1 MELRIG
7 FCRPTVKRLTETWQR
22 ALRRGDRRVVQRV
35 TALLLL
41 AEQVPVERVAAR
53 VGAGVSTVYGWLRAF
68 LAERFASLVYRTS
81 PGRPAKLTQT
91 QKQRL
96 CDLVAA
102 GPEAAGYA
110 TGCWNSAV
118 IQDLIQRE
126 FGVLYNVHYLAGLLK
141 NLGFSYQKARF
152 VSDHL
157 DEDRRRHWRTLV
169 WPAIVRDARRR
180 GALLLFGDEA
190 SFAQWGSLGY
200 TWAPRGQQP
209 LVRTCGKRTGYKV
222 FGLHD
227 YFSGRLFAHGHTGR
241 FTAASYCAF
250 LATVLAATDQPLILI
265 QDGARYH
272 TAKDTHAFFA
282 AHADRLTVY
291 QLPAYSPDYN
301 PIEHLWRNI
310 KRRNTHNRYFP
321 TFATLTEA
329 VETALTHFQ
338 DHPAEVKQLMG
349 TYLDQMAA
357 LAEVEDAADGAALA
371 A

>member
-1 MELRIG
+1 MELRIRC
-7 FCRPTVKRLTETWQR
+7 CRATVKRLTATWQR
-22 ALRRGDRRVVQRV
+22 ALRRGDRRVVQRA

-53 VGAGVSTVYGWLRAF
+53 LGAGVSTVYGWLRAF
-68 LAERFASLVYRTS
+68 LAEGVASLVYRTA
-81 PGRPAKLTQT
+81 PGRPAKLTKP

-96 CDLVAA
+96 CALVAA
-102 GPEAAGYA
+102 GPEAAGYP

-126 FGVLYNVHYLAGLLK
+126 FGVLYNVHYVAALLK

-157 DEDRRRHWRTLV
+157 DEERRRHWRTVV
-169 WPAIVRDARRR
+169 WPAIVQEARRR
-180 GALLLFGDEA
+180 GALLLFGDAA

-209 LVRTCGKRTGYKV
+209 LVPTTGKRTGYKV
-222 FGLHD
+222 FGLLD
-227 YFSGRLFAHGHTGR
+227 YFSGRLFWHGHTGR

-250 LATVLAATDQPLILI
+250 LAAVLAATDQPIVLV

-272 TAKDTHAFFA
+272 TAKDTQAFFA

-291 QLPAYSPDYN
+291 QLPAYSPDDN
-301 PIEHLWRNI
+301 PIEHLWRTI

-338 DHPAEVKQLMG
+338 GHPAEVKRLMG

-357 LAEVEDAADGAALA
+357 LAEVADHPGETALA

>member
-1 MELRIG
+1 MRARIQ
-7 FCRPTVKRLTETWQR
+7 FCRATVKELAAVWQR
-22 ALRRGDRRVVQRV
+22 ALRRGERRVVERV
-35 TALLLL
+35 SALLLL
-41 AEQVPVERVAAR
+41 ADEQPVPAVAERVGRGAATIY
-53 VGAGVSTVYGWLRAF
+53 AWLRAF
-68 LAERFASLVYRTS
+68 MADRFASLVYRRS
-81 PGRPAKLTQT
+81 PGRPAKLTPS

-96 CDLVAA
+96 RALVLA
-102 GPEAAGYA
+102 GPEAAGYP
-110 TGCWNSAV
+110 TGCWNSALV
-118 IQDLIQRE
+118 QDLIQRE
-126 FGVLYNVHYLAGLLK
+126 FGVLYSVPYVAELLR

-157 DEDRRRHWRTLV
+157 DEARRQHWRTV
-169 WPAIVRDARRR
+169 EWPAILRTAQRQ

-200 TWAPRGQQP
+200 TWAMRGQQP
-209 LVRTCGKRTGYKV
+209 LVPTCGKRKGYKV
-222 FGLHD
+222 FGLLD
-227 YFSGRLFAHGHTGR
+227 YFTGRLFWHGHSGR
-241 FTAASYCAF
+241 FTAGSYCAF
-250 LATVLAATDQPLILI
+250 LATVLATTDRPLVLV

-272 TAKDTHAFFA
+272 TAKETQAFFA

-321 TFATLTEA
+321 TFADLTTA
-329 VETALTHFQ
+329 VEAALTHFRA
-338 DHPAEVKQLMG
+338 HPAEVKQLMG

-357 LAEVEDAADGAALA
+357 LADVEEAPSQVTLA

>member
-1 MELRIG
+1 MRIRIR
-7 FCRPTVKRLTETWQR
+7 FCRATVKRLTAAWQR
-22 ALRRGDRRVVQRV
+22 AVERGDGRATKRV

-41 AEQVPVERVAAR
+41 ADQHPVSAVAERV
-53 VGAGVSTVYGWLRAF
+53 GMSESTIYAWLHAF
-68 LAERFASLVYRTS
+68 LARQFASLVYRTS
-81 PGRPAKLTQT
+81 PGRPARLTKA

-96 CDLVAA
+96 ATLVEA

-110 TGCWNSAV
+110 TGCWNSGV
-118 IQDLIQRE
+118 IQELIQRE
-126 FGVLYNVHYLAGLLK
+126 FGVLYHVHYVAELLK

-157 DEDRRRHWRTLV
+157 DEARRAHWRTV
-169 WPAIVRDARRR
+169 EWPAILREARRR

-209 LVRTCGKRTGYKV
+209 LIRTCGKRKGYKV
-222 FGLHD
+222 FGLID
-227 YFSGRLFAHGHTGR
+227 YFTGRLFAHGQTER
-241 FTAASYCAF
+241 FTAATYRAF
-250 LATVLAATDQPLILI
+250 LAAVLAATDQPLILI

-272 TAKDTHAFFA
+272 TARDTRAFFA

-301 PIEHLWRNI
+301 PIEHLWRTI

-321 TFATLTEA
+321 AFADLTAA
-329 VETALTHFQ
+329 VETALAYLR

-349 TYLDQMAA
+349 TYLDQLAA
-357 LAEVEDAADGAALA
+357 LAGAEEAPSDLAPAA
-371 A
+371 

>member
-1 MELRIG
+1 MGPRIC
-7 FCRPTVKRLTETWQR
+7 FCRPTVNRSTELWQR
-22 ALRRGDRRVVQRV
+22 ALRRGDRRVVRRV

-41 AEQVPVERVAAR
+41 AEQVPAPAVAAR
-53 VGAGVSTVYGWLRAF
+53 VGVSVSTVYAWLHAF
-68 LAERFASLVYRTS
+68 LVAQFASLTYRAS
-81 PGRPAKLTQT
+81 PGRPARLTKAQE
-91 QKQRL
+91 QRL
-96 CDLVAA
+96 GDLVAA
-102 GPEAAGYA
+102 GPEAAGYP
-110 TGCWNSAV
+110 TGCWNSAIV
-118 IQDLIQRE
+118 QDLIQRE
-126 FGVLYNVHYLAGLLK
+126 FGVLYHVHYVAELLR

-157 DEDRRRHWRTLV
+157 DEARRQHWRTV
-169 WPAIVRDARRR
+169 EWPAILRAARRR

-209 LVRTCGKRTGYKV
+209 LVRTCGKRKGYKV
-222 FGLHD
+222 FGLID
-227 YFSGRLFAHGHTGR
+227 YFSGRLFARGHTGR
-241 FTAASYCAF
+241 FTAESYCAF
-250 LATVLAATDQPLILI
+250 LAAVLAATDQPIVLV

-272 TAKDTHAFFA
+272 TAKDTRAFFA

-321 TFATLTEA
+321 TFATLAEA

-338 DHPAEVKQLMG
+338 GHPAEVKQLMG
-349 TYLDQMAA
+349 TYLDQLAT
-357 LAEVEDAADGAALA
+357 LAEADETTSEVALA

>member
-1 MELRIG
+1 MSVRIH
-7 FCRPTVKRLTETWQR
+7 FCRATVKQLVATWQR
-22 ALRRGDRRVVQRV
+22 ALRRGDRRVLRRV
-35 TALLLL
+35 AALLLL
-41 AEQVPVERVAAR
+41 ADQHPVPVVAERVG
-53 VGAGVSTVYGWLRAF
+53 VSVSTVYGWLRAF
-68 LAERFASLVYRTS
+68 LAERWASLVYRTS
-81 PGRPAKLTQT
+81 PGRPPRLSKA

-96 CDLVAA
+96 SALVAA
-102 GPEAAGYA
+102 GPAAAGYA
-110 TGCWNSAV
+110 SGCWNSAMV
-118 IQDLIQRE
+118 QDLIQRE
-126 FGVLYNVHYLAGLLK
+126 FGVLYSVRYVAELLD

-157 DEDRRRHWRTLV
+157 DEARRAHWRTHV
-169 WPAIVRDARRR
+169 WPAILREARRR

-209 LVRTCGKRTGYKV
+209 VVQTCGKRQGYKV
-222 FGLHD
+222 FGLID
-227 YFSGRLFAHGHTGR
+227 YFSGRLFAQGQTGR
-241 FTAASYCAF
+241 FTAQSYCAF
-250 LATVLAATDQPLILI
+250 LATVLAATDQPVVLI

-272 TAKDTHAFFA
+272 TAKDTQAFFA

-291 QLPAYSPDYN
+291 QLPSYSPDYN

-329 VETALTHFQ
+329 VDTALAHFR

-357 LAEVEDAADGAALA
+357 LAEVDAADQVAPAA
-371 A
+371 